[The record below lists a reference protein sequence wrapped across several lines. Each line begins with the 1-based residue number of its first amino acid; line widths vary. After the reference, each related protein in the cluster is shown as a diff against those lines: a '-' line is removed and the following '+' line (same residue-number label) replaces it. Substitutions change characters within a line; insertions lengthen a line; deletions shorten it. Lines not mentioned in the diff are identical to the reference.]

1 MNYFNKFAVL
11 CLPWVLV
18 ACGTIPTQP
27 TDKTKRPEVI
37 EIRPEPVI
45 IIPEPPI
52 AIAAPQEVPVDR
64 AARAPSAVV
73 SLFKRAEQQA
83 QNGDSK
89 AAASSLERALRIAP
103 RFPESY
109 YRLGELRYQTG
120 DYNQAASLAQKALR
134 LGAEGMLRRQAQD
147 LVNKAS
153 AH

>member
-1 MNYFNKFAVL
+1 MNFFNKLTVL

-27 TDKTKRPEVI
+27 MDETKRPA
-37 EIRPEPVI
+37 I
-45 IIPEPPI
+45 IDIPPDPAQPP
-52 AIAAPQEVPVDR
+52 PQEVPVDS
-64 AARAPSAVV
+64 AAMAPSAVIY
-73 SLFKRAEQQA
+73 LLKRARQQA
-83 QNGDSK
+83 QNGDNE

>member
-1 MNYFNKFAVL
+1 MNFFNKFAVL

-18 ACGTIPTQP
+18 ACGTIPTTQP
-27 TDKTKRPEVI
+27 VEESRRPPVI
-37 EIRPEPVI
+37 ETQPEPVI
-45 IIPEPPI
+45 IPQPPVVQS
-52 AIAAPQEVPVDR
+52 QETPVDR
-64 AARAPSAVV
+64 AAKAPSAVV

-89 AAASSLERALRIAP
+89 AAASSLERAIRMAP

-109 YRLGELRYQTG
+109 YRLGELRYQEG
-120 DYNQAASLAQKALR
+120 AYNQAASLAQKALR
-134 LGAEGMLRRQAQD
+134 LGAEGMLRRQAED

>member
-37 EIRPEPVI
+37 ETRPEPVI
-45 IIPEPPI
+45 IIPEPPV
-52 AIAAPQEVPVDR
+52 AAPQEVPVDK

-73 SLFKRAEQQA
+73 SLFKRADQQA

-89 AAASSLERALRIAP
+89 AAASSLERAIRMAP

-109 YRLGELRYQTG
+109 YRLGELRYREG
-120 DYNQAASLAQKALR
+120 AYNQAASLAHKALR
-134 LGAEGMLRRQAQD
+134 LGAEGLLRRQAQD
-147 LVNKAS
+147 LVNKAK